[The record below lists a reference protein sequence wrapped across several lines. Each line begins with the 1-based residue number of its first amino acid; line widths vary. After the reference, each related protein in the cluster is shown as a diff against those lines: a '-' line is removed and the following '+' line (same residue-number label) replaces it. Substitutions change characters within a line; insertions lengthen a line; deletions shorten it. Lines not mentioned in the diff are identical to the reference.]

1 MLAIDKISANIKLPT
16 QISLLADG
24 QARYLK
30 GTSID
35 ATRKLLQAALNEL
48 ESQSKQSGLKFS
60 PTKTEVI
67 LFHNKKQR

>member
-16 QISLLADG
+16 QISLLADD

-48 ESQSKQSGLKFS
+48 ES
-60 PTKTEVI
+60 
-67 LFHNKKQR
+67 